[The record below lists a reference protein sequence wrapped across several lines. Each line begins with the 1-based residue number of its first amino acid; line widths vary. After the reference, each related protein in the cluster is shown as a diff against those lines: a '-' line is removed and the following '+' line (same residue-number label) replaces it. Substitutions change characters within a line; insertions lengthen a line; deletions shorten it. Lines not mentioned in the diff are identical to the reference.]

1 MGLIFLFAE
10 KWCFVYNF
18 FFFEEV
24 DVIAAGNGE
33 GKGKYLV
40 KTCKWWYFYNYEAI
54 GTLAGFF

>member
-1 MGLIFLFAE
+1 LLKNDALFIL
-10 KWCFVYNF
+10 

-40 KTCKWWYFYNYEAI
+40 KNM
-54 GTLAGFF
+54 

>member
-1 MGLIFLFAE
+1 LLKNDALFII
-10 KWCFVYNF
+10 F

-40 KTCKWWYFYNYEAI
+40 KTCK
-54 GTLAGFF
+54 